1 MVGGRSKHRPS
12 RRAAAARAVLER
24 LDPAAAD
31 RWMGRVRAVLWPYF
45 RPRLIGLEHLPTG
58 RALLIGRH
66 SGVIPYDAACAV
78 AAIHEATGR
87 VCRAF
92 GDRFFA
98 AIPGVEPFLNRCG
111 AGVADPAVAEA
122 ALRGDDVVLVFP
134 GGTLDMQRPYLRDAY
149 RVVPHR
155 GFAPG
160 HGGYVKLA
168 LRTGAPIVPLAVV
181 GAEEAHV
188 LLGNWAAG
196 ARLLG
201 TPLLP
206 FVLFPLPLP
215 VKLYLRLGPAIRLR
229 GTPADAERQERV
241 DALNRLV
248 QRRLQRLIDDT
259 VRRRHGVVFS
269 RYDEGGVR

>member
-1 MVGGRSKHRPS
+1 
-12 RRAAAARAVLER
+12 
-24 LDPAAAD
+24 
-31 RWMGRVRAVLWPYF
+31 
-45 RPRLIGLEHLPTG
+45 LI
-58 RALLIGRH
+58 IGRH
-66 SGVIPYDAACAV
+66 SGLIPYDAACTI
-78 AAIHEATGR
+78 AA
-87 VCRAF
+87 
-92 GDRFFA
+92 
-98 AIPGVEPFLNRCG
+98 
-111 AGVADPAVAEA
+111 
-122 ALRGDDVVLVFP
+122 VLVFP
-134 GGTLDMQRPYLRDAY
+134 GGSLDMAQSYLTDAY

-215 VKLYLRLGPAIRLR
+215 VKFYLRLGAPIRLR
-229 GTPADAERQERV
+229 GTPEDAERQDRV

-259 VRRRHGVVFS
+259 VRRRHGIVFS
-269 RYDEGGVR
+269 HYDERGSR

>member
-1 MVGGRSKHRPS
+1 MPRTPAQQVLGRF
-12 RRAAAARAVLER
+12 
-24 LDPAAAD
+24 DPATAET
-31 RWMGRVRAVLWPYF
+31 WMGRVRALLWPYF
-45 RPRLIGLEHLPTG
+45 RPQLIGVEHLPAG

-66 SGVIPYDAACAV
+66 SGLVPYDAACAI

-87 VCRAF
+87 VCRGF
-92 GDRFFA
+92 GDRFFGT
-98 AIPGVEPFLNRCG
+98 IPGVEEFLNRCG
-111 AGVADPAVAEA
+111 AGIADPAVAAA
-122 ALRGDDVVLVFP
+122 ALRRDDAVLVFP
-134 GGTLDMQRPYLRDAY
+134 GGALDMGRSYLTDAY

-160 HGGYVKLA
+160 NGGYIKLA

-188 LLGNWAAG
+188 VLGNWAAG

-215 VKLYLRLGPAIRLR
+215 VKLYLRLGAPIRLR
-229 GTPADAERQERV
+229 GTPADARRQERV
-241 DALNRLV
+241 DALNRQV

-259 VRRRHGVVFS
+259 VRRRRGIFVGG
-269 RYDEGGVR
+269 YDE